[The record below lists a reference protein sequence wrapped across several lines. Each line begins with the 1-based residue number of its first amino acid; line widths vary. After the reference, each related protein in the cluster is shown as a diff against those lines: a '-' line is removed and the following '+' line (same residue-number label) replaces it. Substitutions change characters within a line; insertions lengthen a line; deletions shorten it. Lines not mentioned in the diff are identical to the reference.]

1 MNTWLSLIPPIVAI
15 VLAIITKR
23 VFFSLLFG
31 VVIGSFVIDFSLNS
45 LFTSAEY
52 FVNVFAGAG
61 NTRTIIFS
69 LLIGVIIQ
77 LVQKSGG
84 VKAFTNYFTN
94 DGIIN
99 SRKKAEFFAMF
110 TGSFLFIESNISI
123 ITVGTV
129 CKPIFKQFK
138 IAKEKLAYIADS
150 TCAPIAVL
158 VPFNAWGAYLI
169 AQLANYNVENS
180 VEVFTS
186 SILFFIYP
194 IIAFVFTGLTIYFN
208 WNLGDMKWF
217 HEAQKNIKEV
227 NTIEE
232 EAGKMSYFLVPILTL
247 VFGMITFMF
256 ITGDGVLTNGS
267 GSKSVL
273 YAILLS
279 ITLSYFLYMKDKIFT
294 YDEFMSH
301 SFEGIKHLL
310 EVVLILV
317 ASFAI
322 NAVCKDLETGKF
334 ISGAVSNSVPLFLIP
349 SILFV
354 LSSAIAFSTGT
365 SWGTFA
371 IMLSVG
377 IPIGQNLNIPMELIM
392 GTVVSGGIFGDHC
405 SPISDTTVMA
415 SLATECNHI
424 DHVKSQLPYALIGGG
439 ISLCVFIIL
448 GLVYI

>member
-1 MNTWLSLIPPIVAI
+1 MNSWLSLIPPVVAI

-52 FVNVFAGAG
+52 FVTVFQSAG

-84 VKAFTNYFTN
+84 VNAFTNYFTTN
-94 DGIIN
+94 GIIK
-99 SRKKAEFFAMF
+99 SRKRAEFFAMF

-129 CKPIFKQFK
+129 CKPIFKQFR

-158 VPFNAWGAYLI
+158 IPFNAWGAYLI
-169 AQLANYNVENS
+169 AQLASYDVENS
-180 VEVFTS
+180 AQVFTA
-186 SILFFIYP
+186 SIPFFIYP
-194 IIAFVFTGLTIYFN
+194 IVAFVLTGITIYFN
-208 WNLGDMKWF
+208 LNLGDMKWF
-217 HEAQKNIKEV
+217 HEAQKNKQTETKSDDPV
-227 NTIEE
+227 
-232 EAGKMSYFLVPILTL
+232 GKISYFLVPILAL
-247 VFGMITFMF
+247 VFGMIAFMF
-256 ITGDGVLTNGS
+256 ITGDGTLTNGS

-279 ITLSYFLYMKDKIFT
+279 IALSYFMYRKDDVFT
-294 YDEFMSH
+294 YEEFMNH

-322 NAVCKDLETGKF
+322 NAICRDLETGKF
-334 ISGAVSNSVPLFLIP
+334 ISGALSDSVPLFLIP
-349 SILFV
+349 AILFV

-377 IPIGQNLNIPMELIM
+377 IPIGQNLNIPIELIM

-415 SLATECNHI
+415 SLSTDCSHI
-424 DHVKSQLPYALIGGG
+424 DHVKSQIPYAAIGGG
-439 ISLCVFIIL
+439 ISLIVFIIIGIVL
-448 GLVYI
+448 L